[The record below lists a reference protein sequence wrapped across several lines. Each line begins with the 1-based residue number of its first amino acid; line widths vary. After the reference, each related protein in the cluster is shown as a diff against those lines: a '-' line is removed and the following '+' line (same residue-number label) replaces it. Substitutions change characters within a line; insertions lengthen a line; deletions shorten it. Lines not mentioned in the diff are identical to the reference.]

1 MKKIGCVCNILYVCI
16 PKQYKLGTLNNRN
29 MKRRDFIKS
38 GAMAGAGAALALKF
52 DSLQAALASNTVAVE
67 QAPDLVAVMGGE
79 PEDMLDRALDALGG
93 IGRFVKKDRKVV
105 IKPNIGW
112 DRSPELAGNTNPKL
126 IGALV
131 KKCREAGAQKVT
143 VFDHTC
149 DNWQKCYAS
158 SGIEDAVKAAGGT
171 IVPANEERY
180 YSREIQLPAGVTLKS
195 ARIHEVLAEADVWFN
210 VPVLKNHGGA
220 KLSCAMKNY
229 MGIIWDRRFFHQSDL
244 QQCIADICTW
254 NKKPAL
260 NIVDAY
266 RIMHQNGPQGKS
278 AADVTAVKSL
288 IASTDI
294 VAADT
299 AALKLFNQVRK
310 LDIDAVGHIRK
321 GEALKLGT
329 TDLDKIGIKRIKL

>member
-1 MKKIGCVCNILYVCI
+1 
-16 PKQYKLGTLNNRN
+16 
-29 MKRRDFIKS
+29 MKRRDFLRNSVI
-38 GAMAGAGAALALKF
+38 AGAGATFALNF
-52 DSLQAALASNTVAVE
+52 EGLQAALTGHTVAVE
-67 QAPDLVAVMGGE
+67 SAPELVAVMGGE
-79 PEDMLDRALDALGG
+79 PEDMLEKALAELGG
-93 IGRFVKKDRKVV
+93 IGKFVGKGQKVV

-112 DRSPELAGNTNPKL
+112 DRTPELAANTNPKL
-126 IGALV
+126 ISALI
-131 KKCREAGAQKVT
+131 KKCLAAGAEKVT

-158 SGIEDAVKAAGGT
+158 SGIEAAVKAAGGT
-171 IVPANEERY
+171 ILPANDERY
-180 YSREIQLPAGVTLKS
+180 YSKEVALPGGVTLKK
-195 ARIHEVLAEADVWFN
+195 AKIHDAIMEADIWFN

-229 MGIIWDRRFFHQSDL
+229 MGIVWDRRVFHQNDL

-254 NKKPAL
+254 PKKPVL

-278 AADVTAVKSL
+278 ASDISEARSL

-299 AALKLFNQVRK
+299 AALRFFNQVKK
-310 LDIDAVGHIRK
+310 LDINAVGHIGK
-321 GEALKLGT
+321 GEALRLGT